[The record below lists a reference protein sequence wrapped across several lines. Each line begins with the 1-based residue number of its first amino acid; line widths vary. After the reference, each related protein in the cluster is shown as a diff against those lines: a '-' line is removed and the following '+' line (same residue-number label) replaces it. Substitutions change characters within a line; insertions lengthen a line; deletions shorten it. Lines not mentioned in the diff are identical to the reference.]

1 MSPAMD
7 DQGGAGLGDSLARL
21 PQRVGSL
28 IELLTTLDTRV
39 LGALDALDN
48 MQRSVT
54 AFDPVSEEADQ
65 LVADARLRL
74 ASLDDRLRK
83 DMDELKAA
91 LLAKL
96 DELDVTSLGP
106 RLDRLERAVFN
117 IEKATIGMN
126 RTLEG
131 SVEALP
137 GFMTRKIKEDGRRK
151 SPDPAGE
158 GPTRQ

>member
-1 MSPAMD
+1 MD
-7 DQGGAGLGDSLARL
+7 EQGASGLGDSLTRL
-21 PQRVGSL
+21 PQRVAAL

-39 LGALDALDN
+39 LGALDAIDN

-54 AFDPVSEEADQ
+54 AFDPVGEQADQ

-83 DMDELKAA
+83 DMDELKTA

-96 DELDVTSLGP
+96 DELDVKSMGP

-137 GFMTRKIKEDGRRK
+137 GFMTRKIKEDGRK
-151 SPDPAGE
+151 GSQDPTGE